1 MADQHTPVVEFPERN
16 RPAHVDPVRRDIMKT
31 IKSFRLIQVC
41 ALFTLLL
48 PAGAALAQST
58 KIHSNED
65 WVPVKHL
72 EFTPDDVE
80 GGLLGPEGEQII
92 SVKRVQHSSL
102 IEIRAGFEP
111 EIVKMLEDL

>member
-1 MADQHTPVVEFPERN
+1 MNTTKRFPLV
-16 RPAHVDPVRRDIMKT
+16 HI
-31 IKSFRLIQVC
+31 C

-48 PAGAALAQST
+48 PAGAALAQSA
-58 KIHSNED
+58 HNDED

-80 GGLLGPEGEQII
+80 GGLLGPEGEHII
-92 SVKRVQHSSL
+92 SVKRAQHASL
-102 IEIRAGFEP
+102 IELRQGFEP